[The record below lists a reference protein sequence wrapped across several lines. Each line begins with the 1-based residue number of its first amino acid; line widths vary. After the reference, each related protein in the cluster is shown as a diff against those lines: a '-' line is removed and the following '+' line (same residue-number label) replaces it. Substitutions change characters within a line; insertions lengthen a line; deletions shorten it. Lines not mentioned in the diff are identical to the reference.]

1 MSLARHAP
9 TILTLALLAAC
20 AAAPAQAPRTSQ
32 RTCFHADEAFEAD
45 VGYCQA
51 VRHGRTLHVS
61 GTAARGDMPSA
72 IREVYG
78 DLRKTLEANGL
89 SFADVVKENVY
100 ATDLDAFIANKA
112 LRKEFYAAP
121 AFPAAT
127 WVQVSRLYT
136 PALVLEVELV
146 AEYPK

>member
-1 MSLARHAP
+1 MSPARHAP
-9 TILTLALLAAC
+9 LFAALVLLAAC
-20 AAAPAQAPRTSQ
+20 AAAPAQAPRAAQ
-32 RTCFHADEAFEAD
+32 RTCFHADQAFETD

-51 VRHGRTLHVS
+51 VRHGRTLYVS
-61 GTAARGDMPSA
+61 GTAARGDMPAA

-100 ATDLDAFIANKA
+100 ATDLDAFIQNKA
-112 LRKEFYAAP
+112 LRKEFYVATAL
-121 AFPAAT
+121 PAAT

-146 AEYPK
+146 ALYPE